1 MFQDEH
7 LTNIHKKAII
17 GNLIKKYCGK
27 FYTEYNENFTQST
40 IVMPMMNFSQS
51 PFIPRIPNFMP
62 LTHRM
67 DYFINQILQYFNPN
81 NPTNLNLT

>member
-17 GNLIKKYCGK
+17 GNLIK
-27 FYTEYNENFTQST
+27 NIVENFTPST
-40 IVMPMMNFSQS
+40 IFMPMMNFSQS